1 MKISQKAKCI
11 EPSLTRKLFN
21 MAKKYEDVID
31 LTLGDPDLIPDKRI
45 QNAAIDA
52 IKDGKT
58 RYSANAGLIE
68 LRKTISEQFSTEYGL
83 SINPNNEIIVTVGG
97 MEALYLSLSSL
108 VDPGDEVIVLAP
120 YYVNY
125 VQMIR
130 MCGGNPVIVYTDEK
144 SGFQCNRD
152 QLENAVTNKTVA
164 IIINTPC
171 NPTGTILNTDSLSV
185 IADVAKKNDL
195 TIISDEVY
203 RTLIYDDVHH
213 SIINLDGMRDKTILI
228 DSLSK
233 RFSMT
238 GYRLGYAIAPEQMI
252 ASMTKMQENVVACAP
267 LPSQYAGIA
276 AYKLCSDNT
285 SIQKVFAQR
294 RDTLYE
300 NINSIK
306 MIHCTKPQGAFYLF
320 VNIHDTGMDG
330 LSFAYKLLEKEH
342 VAVVPGVSYGERYTD
357 YIRIAYTLD
366 IPVLKEATMRIKRL
380 INEIE

>member
-21 MAKKYEDVID
+21 MAKEYKDVID
-31 LTLGDPDLIPDKRI
+31 LTLGDPDLIPDERI
-45 QNAAIDA
+45 RNAAIDA
-52 IKDGKT
+52 IKAGKT
-58 RYSANAGLIE
+58 RYSANAGLLE
-68 LRKTISEQFSTEYGL
+68 LRKAIGEQFSTEYGL
-83 SINPNNEIIVTVGG
+83 SINPEKEIIVTVGG

-108 VDPGDEVIVLAP
+108 IDPGDEVIILAP

-130 MCGGNPVIVYTDEK
+130 MCGGNPVIVYTDEE
-144 SGFQCNRD
+144 SGFQCNKD

-171 NPTGTILNTDSLSV
+171 NPTGAILNSDSLTV
-185 IADVAKKNDL
+185 IADVAKKNNIS
-195 TIISDEVY
+195 IISDEVY
-203 RTLIYDDVHH
+203 RTLIYENEHQ
-213 SIINLDGMRDKTILI
+213 SIINMHDMRDRTILI

-252 ASMTKMQENVVACAP
+252 ANMTKMQENVAACAP

-285 SIQKVFAQR
+285 AIQKVFAQR
-294 RDTLYE
+294 RDYLY
-300 NINSIK
+300 NSINSINK
-306 MIHCTKPQGAFYLF
+306 IHCTKPQGAFYLF

-342 VAVVPGVSYGERYTD
+342 VAVVPGVSYGEKYTD

-366 IPVLKEATMRIKRL
+366 IPVLEEATMRIERF
-380 INEIE
+380 IEEIE